1 MKLKSGCSSQ
11 VHEGKKKKPI
21 RDSCRGKRRISE
33 TESRSEYQV
42 KKQIVQDPEHHKG
55 MDRLALGDL
64 IYRRGLQTPSK
75 TCHMNA

>member
-11 VHEGKKKKPI
+11 VHEGKKKTI

-33 TESRSEYQV
+33 AESRSEYQV

-55 MDRLALGDL
+55 MD
-64 IYRRGLQTPSK
+64 
-75 TCHMNA
+75 